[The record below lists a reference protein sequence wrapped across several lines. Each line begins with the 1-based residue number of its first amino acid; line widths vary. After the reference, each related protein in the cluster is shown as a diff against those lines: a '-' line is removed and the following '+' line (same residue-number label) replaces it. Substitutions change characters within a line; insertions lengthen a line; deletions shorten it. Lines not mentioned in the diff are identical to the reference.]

1 MKGKP
6 LESLN
11 DVGSSKYSKAYN
23 YQDFVV
29 G

>member
-1 MKGKP
+1 MTGKH

-11 DVGSSKYSKAYN
+11 DVISSKYSKAYN